1 MIQITNIED
10 LNKSFPD
17 SEIIITMGNF
27 DGVHLGHKSILE
39 AILNKKN
46 NSSQKFGLVTF
57 VPHPRVVLKG
67 DEGFLI
73 NDYEERRSLIESI
86 GLDFIVELRFDRDF
100 STQTPDQFLDNYIL
114 KIDNLKKIY
123 LGHDFAFG
131 ANKKGTHEIVV
142 NRTKGR
148 NIQVFLESEI
158 HDDKGVRFSSTDIRD
173 AITSGQMQKAND
185 YLGRNFYVSGSIVK
199 GQGRG
204 KKIGFPTANILC
216 DSSRIIPKNG
226 VYKTKTTLDNMVYQS
241 ITNVGVNPTFKD
253 DKKTIVETNIFDFD
267 EDIYGETIKVE
278 FIDFIRDEKKFTSVN
293 ELIDQISEDVQ
304 KTKDSFKC

>member
-1 MIQITNIED
+1 MKKFTNIDD
-10 LNKSFPD
+10 LNTQFAG

-27 DGVHLGHKSILE
+27 DGVHLGHKSILK
-39 AILNKKN
+39 AIMDKK
-46 NSSQKFGLVTF
+46 SSDSQKFGLVTF

-73 NDYEERRSLIESI
+73 NDYEERRTLVAEV

-100 STQTPDQFLDNYIL
+100 STQTPEKFLEDYIL
-114 KIDNLKKIY
+114 KISNLKRIY

-131 ANKKGTHEIVV
+131 ANKKGTHELVKKQ
-142 NRTKGR
+142 TGGK
-148 NIQVFLESEI
+148 NIDVFLESEI
-158 HDDKGVRFSSTDIRD
+158 LDDKGVRFSSTDVRN
-173 AITSGQMQKAND
+173 AVRSGDMKKANG
-185 YLGRNFYVSGSIVK
+185 YLGRHFYVSGSIVK

-226 VYKTKTTLDNMVYQS
+226 VYKTKTTLNGMVYQS

-267 EDIYGETIKVE
+267 TDIYGETIKVE
-278 FIDFIRDEKKFTSVN
+278 FIEFIREEKKFTSVN
-293 ELIDQISEDVQ
+293 ELISQISIDVK
-304 KTKDSFKC
+304 KTKDSFK